1 MSAWLGY
8 LLALG
13 ALVVLAPLMAW
24 LGHRHGRSI
33 KGGLALASILLGF
46 GVPFDPPTKHLIEAN
61 EGEEKG
67 DSESGEPPLPT
78 SGPLRPLG

>member
-13 ALVVLAPLMAW
+13 ALAPLMAW

-33 KGGLALASILLGF
+33 KGGPALASILLGF
-46 GVPFDPPTKHLIEAN
+46 GVPFDPPAN
-61 EGEEKG
+61 EAK
-67 DSESGEPPLPT
+67 
-78 SGPLRPLG
+78 

>member
-8 LLALG
+8 LPALG

-46 GVPFDPPTKHLIEAN
+46 GVPFDPPAN
-61 EGEEKG
+61 EAK
-67 DSESGEPPLPT
+67 
-78 SGPLRPLG
+78 